1 MAEAQQARK
10 TEYASNPE
18 ELRPYIVKVG
28 KAIHDKESRD
38 VIDTLFHEFL
48 IQFWSPEY
56 QRFHNALGNV
66 ADFRHSSLNPDK
78 AQSDDYNGML
88 DDMLLAYQRS
98 TLHKSDYQDI
108 LRFAAELDLVSE
120 VAKDMD
126 RATLTDRL
134 KGEGY
139 TER

>member
-1 MAEAQQARK
+1 
-10 TEYASNPE
+10 
-18 ELRPYIVKVG
+18 
-28 KAIHDKESRD
+28 
-38 VIDTLFHEFL
+38 
-48 IQFWSPEY
+48 
-56 QRFHNALGNV
+56 LGNV

-78 AQSDDYNGML
+78 AQSDGYNVQRIVHYNGML
-88 DDMLLAYQRS
+88 NDMLLAYQRS

-134 KGEGY
+134 KGEG
-139 TER
+139 